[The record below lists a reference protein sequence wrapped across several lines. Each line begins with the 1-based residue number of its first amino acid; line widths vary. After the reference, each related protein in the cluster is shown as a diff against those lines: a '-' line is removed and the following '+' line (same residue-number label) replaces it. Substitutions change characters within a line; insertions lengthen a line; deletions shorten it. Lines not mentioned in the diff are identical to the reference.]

1 MAIPSTL
8 KKMGPPVRATAL
20 VGSRE
25 SRLMAKAKFFLFFFF
40 FFQCLGFKEVLL
52 IEVSRRIMYM
62 KHLHCPI

>member
-40 FFQCLGFKEVLL
+40 SSAWVLKK
-52 IEVSRRIMYM
+52 SY
-62 KHLHCPI
+62 